1 VIQYS
6 RAASPQGHFSDVYQ
20 SPGSQFTV
28 SLFCQCLVG
37 TEHLVVGLN
46 CRGQRG
52 NLLQN
57 IGYSFVQ
64 LLYLQFFGDQV
75 ITNGAFPLENGLY
88 NTDQAGN
95 VQLRKLASAACRMK
109 IYGCLF
115 VRTSVFRRPFF
126 AAKWITTSMLIL
138 ARVDFFPVL
147 LALRLE
153 VTHVW

>member
-1 VIQYS
+1 M
-6 RAASPQGHFSDVYQ
+6 D
-20 SPGSQFTV
+20 
-28 SLFCQCLVG
+28 
-37 TEHLVVGLN
+37 
-46 CRGQRG
+46 RG

-75 ITNGAFPLENGLY
+75 ITNGAFALENGLY

-109 IYGCLF
+109 IYGSLF